1 VFIGDVVN
9 SGAIPSLEAMLRF
22 SGERHRL
29 IAHNI
34 ANLST
39 PNFRPVDVSPRSFQ
53 QRLAAAIE
61 ERRERTGGLHGELRL
76 DGGREVEQGPDGR
89 LRLSPR
95 QASQGILFHD
105 RNNRDLERLMQD
117 HAENAGVYR
126 LSADLLR
133 AKYQQIREAIGE
145 RV

>member
-1 VFIGDVVN
+1 VFIGDVLN
-9 SGAIPSLEAMLRF
+9 SGAIPSLEATLRF

-39 PNFRPVDVSPRSFQ
+39 PGFQPKDVSPATFQ
-53 QRLAAAIE
+53 AALRDAIE
-61 ERRERTGGLHGELRL
+61 RRREPGADAAGDFQALET
-76 DGGREVEQGPDGR
+76 REISQTPDGR
-89 LRLSPR
+89 ITLNPTTPS
-95 QASQGILFHD
+95 GNILFHD
-105 RNNRDLERLMQD
+105 RNDRDLERLMQD

-133 AKYQQIREAIGE
+133 SRYAQIREALAE

>member
-1 VFIGDVVN
+1 MFIGDVLS
-9 SGAIPSLEAMLRF
+9 SGALPSLEATLRF

-34 ANLST
+34 ANLDT
-39 PNFRPVDVSPRSFQ
+39 PDFRPADVSPGTFQ
-53 QRLAAAIE
+53 TALSEAIQH
-61 ERRERTGGLHGELRL
+61 RRRPGGGMQGELRIG
-76 DGGREVEQGPDGR
+76 GGREIQQAADGR
-89 LRLSPR
+89 LTLSPR
-95 QASQGILFHD
+95 TPSGNILFHD

-126 LSADLLR
+126 IAADLLR
-133 AKYQQIREAIGE
+133 SRYAQLREAIAE